1 MISFEQDPTGISAII
16 GDCSTSTSASS
27 PSATYVALAE
37 GQMVGTYYLKP
48 NQPGLG
54 SHVCNAGYMV
64 KGQARGQ
71 GVGRAMG
78 LHSSLEARQAGFR
91 AMQFNLV
98 VATNEG
104 AIKLWQDLGF
114 SIIGTLPR
122 AFNHRRLGLVDALV
136 MYQLLDP
143 A

>member
-27 PSATYVALAE
+27 PSSTYVALAE

-64 KGQARGQ
+64 KGQE
-71 GVGRAMG
+71 G
-78 LHSSLEARQAGFR
+78 LLSL
-91 AMQFNLV
+91 
-98 VATNEG
+98 
-104 AIKLWQDLGF
+104 
-114 SIIGTLPR
+114 S
-122 AFNHRRLGLVDALV
+122 
-136 MYQLLDP
+136 
-143 A
+143 